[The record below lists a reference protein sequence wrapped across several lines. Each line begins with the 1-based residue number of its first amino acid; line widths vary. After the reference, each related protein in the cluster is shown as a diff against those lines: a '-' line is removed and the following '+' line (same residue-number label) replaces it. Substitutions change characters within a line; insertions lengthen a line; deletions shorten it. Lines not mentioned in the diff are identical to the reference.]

1 MWERERA
8 RARCGQDAA
17 ACANARRVQ
26 SSSEVSGVAFFCPA
40 GSELCMYALTNL
52 VVVSGIA
59 HGHDVMIPLWVS
71 EQRNRLAFRGAERT
85 KGKSNLRLEM
95 N

>member
-1 MWERERA
+1 
-8 RARCGQDAA
+8 
-17 ACANARRVQ
+17 
-26 SSSEVSGVAFFCPA
+26 
-40 GSELCMYALTNL
+40 MYALTNL